1 MWNPNGHVVCF
12 LITEETPMNKLVL
25 NLPTLAFIAATRGLL
40 GAGIGLLASG
50 KLSKKKRREVGMTL
64 AAIGAVATIP
74 AIFAVVRGR
83 NEGQRRPS
91 ISGVV

>member
-1 MWNPNGHVVCF
+1 
-12 LITEETPMNKLVL
+12 MNKLVL

-50 KLSKKKRREVGMTL
+50 KLSKKKRREMGMTL

-74 AIFAVVRGR
+74 ALFAVFRGR
-83 NEGQRRPS
+83 DQARRRGPS
-91 ISGVV
+91 SAVV